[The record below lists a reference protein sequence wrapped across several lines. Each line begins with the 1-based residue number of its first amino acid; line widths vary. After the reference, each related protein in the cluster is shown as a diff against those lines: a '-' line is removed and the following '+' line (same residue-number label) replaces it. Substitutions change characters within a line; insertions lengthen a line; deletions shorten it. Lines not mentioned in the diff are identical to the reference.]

1 MVTPGNVVS
10 CEYLEIRALRP
21 APLPLPVT
29 PSRHARLF
37 ELIRQDNLA
46 ALRRETW
53 LTKEM
58 AQEDSAAFAKGQG
71 VSDHPDRGFDGQMLR
86 FQEPGYDP
94 FEASVDALCDHWGE
108 WRGMVGAVAA
118 YGRE

>member
-58 AQEDSAAFAKGQG
+58 AQEDSAAFAKRAAQTL
-71 VSDHPDRGFDGQMLR
+71 SARG
-86 FQEPGYDP
+86 
-94 FEASVDALCDHWGE
+94 
-108 WRGMVGAVAA
+108 
-118 YGRE
+118 